1 ASAPEVLIRQV
12 IDRLNSWGGAVPVEL
27 DGRPEN
33 IVFSMPKELR
43 IPVKA
48 V

>member
-1 ASAPEVLIRQV
+1 
-12 IDRLNSWGGAVPVEL
+12 VPVEL

-33 IVFSMPKELR
+33 VVFSMPKELR